1 MEARDGA
8 RRVTQR
14 QLEIPAEAP
23 GPRAPPPAESDSST
37 RPDPLAENPPPS
49 REPSNLGLR
58 ERQVRW
64 LRERARFDAATA
76 KTVAPSE
83 GSK

>member
-14 QLEIPAEAP
+14 QLEIPPEAP
-23 GPRAPPPAESDSST
+23 GPRAPPPVGVEPPTPSEPPRES
-37 RPDPLAENPPPS
+37 PPLP

-58 ERQVRW
+58 ERQAHW
-64 LRERARFDAATA
+64 LRERARFDAAA
-76 KTVAPSE
+76 SKTDTPSE
-83 GSK
+83 GPK